1 MQKYKSKGKNKDEFG
16 IVRGSGNVFKD
27 LGFDD
32 EEAANLLM
40 RADLMI
46 EIVKIIDER
55 GWKPREAAQTLG
67 VAQTR
72 ISELR
77 KGKMKEFSV
86 DLLLKYLARL
96 GKHVDF
102 SIRDEVA

>member
-1 MQKYKSKGKNKDEFG
+1 MEKYKNAEIKDEDFS

-27 LGFDD
+27 LGFED
-32 EEAANLLM
+32 EEASNLLV

-46 EIVKIIDER
+46 EILKIIDER
-55 GWKPREAAQTLG
+55 GWKPPEAATALG
-67 VAQTR
+67 VAQSR

-96 GKHVDF
+96 GKRVDF
-102 SIRDEVA
+102 SVRDEVA

>member
-1 MQKYKSKGKNKDEFG
+1 MQKYKSKDGNEKEG
-16 IVRGSGNVFKD
+16 TIVRSSGNVFKD
-27 LGFDD
+27 LGFGD
-32 EEAANLLM
+32 EDAANLLV

-55 GWKPREAAQTLG
+55 GWKPAEAAKALD

-77 KGKMKEFSV
+77 KGKMQEFSV

-102 SIRDEVA
+102 SIRDDVA